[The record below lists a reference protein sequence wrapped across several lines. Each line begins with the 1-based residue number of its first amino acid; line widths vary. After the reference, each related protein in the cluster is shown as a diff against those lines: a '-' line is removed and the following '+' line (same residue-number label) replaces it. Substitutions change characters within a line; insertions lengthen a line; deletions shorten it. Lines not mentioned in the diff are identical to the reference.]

1 MILREYLNRHLRR
14 ATILCWLSVAAFLVG
29 LFALARDYYFWPVP
43 MVITVIFD
51 VLALYHTVRG
61 RCPRCGTAIMFALG
75 GFGVRLSLPKWFNS
89 CPSCGLSF
97 DTQRDARLLS
107 ESV

>member
-1 MILREYLNRHLRR
+1 VRLREYLNRQLRQ

-29 LFALARDYYFWPVP
+29 LFALARGYYSWPLAV
-43 MVITVIFD
+43 VITLILI

-61 RCPRCGTAIMFALG
+61 RCPRCRTAILFALG
-75 GFGVRLSLPKWFNS
+75 SFGVRLSLPKWLNS

-97 DTQRDARLLS
+97 DAQRDA
-107 ESV
+107 